1 MENHRKLPGLAPHRR
16 RCAHG
21 HGPRRPPAFGQWE
34 KGIRDPVGQDLLKLT
49 IDERKVSRGGMA
61 RRQCRGRRLG
71 QRLRRA
77 AHAAPPATE
86 NIAAERSEPAATAR

>member
-1 MENHRKLPGLAPHRR
+1 M
-16 RCAHG
+16 
-21 HGPRRPPAFGQWE
+21 
-34 KGIRDPVGQDLLKLT
+34 LT